1 MRRVVTI
8 LLLAIMWYAS
18 WHVNIPF
25 CNEPEEPAQI
35 PKLDVPYEPT
45 SYGIAQAMIS
55 MAKVTSKDI
64 VYDLGCGDG
73 RIVIMAA
80 KDRKARGV
88 GVDIDPQRIKE
99 SIENADAA
107 GVSNIVR
114 FVQQDLFAIDVTPA
128 TVVMLYL
135 WPEVNLKL
143 RPKLLQD
150 LKPGTRIVSHSH
162 TMGAWKADATQQVE
176 GHSIYL
182 FTVPSNVTGDWLWTG
197 LDKSPIR
204 LNFTQSFQEA
214 RGIPSDQRNKPVL
227 KCTLNGKAIRCSG
240 EKMQNGKIRSFL
252 FEGQVSGDTIK
263 GKTKY
268 GARGT
273 SKSLLATRDP
283 STKVSIAE

>member
-8 LLLAIMWYAS
+8 LLLTIMWYAS

-25 CNEPEEPAQI
+25 CNEPEEPAQT

-150 LKPGTRIVSHSH
+150 LKPGTSIVSHSH

-204 LNFTQSFQEA
+204 LNFIQKFQEA

-227 KCTLNGKAIRCSG
+227 KCTLNGKVISCSG
-240 EKMQNGKIRSFL
+240 EKMENGKVRSFL

-263 GKTKY
+263 GKVKY

-273 SKSLLATRDP
+273 SRGVRATRDP

>member
-8 LLLAIMWYAS
+8 LLLAIVWYAT
-18 WHVNIPF
+18 WHGNLSF
-25 CNEPEEPAQI
+25 CIDTDETGQK

-45 SYGIAQAMIS
+45 SYGIAQAMLS
-55 MAKVTSKDI
+55 MAKVTSKDL

-80 KDRKARGV
+80 KERKARGV
-88 GVDIDPQRIKE
+88 GVDIDPARIKE
-99 SIENADAA
+99 SIENAKAA
-107 GVSNIVR
+107 GVSNLVR
-114 FVQQDLFAIDVTPA
+114 FMEQDLFATDMTPA

-162 TMGAWKADATQQVE
+162 TMGVWKADATQRVE

-197 LDKSPIR
+197 LEKSPTR
-204 LNFTQSFQEA
+204 LSIIQKFQEA
-214 RGIPSDQRNKPVL
+214 QGMIPGKENEPLL
-227 KCTLNGKAIRCSG
+227 KCTLNGTALRCSG
-240 EKMQNGKIRSFL
+240 EKMENGKVRSFL

-263 GKTKY
+263 GKVKY

-273 SKSLLATRDP
+273 SINVRATRDP